1 MKFEIN
7 FDHMPE
13 YVLIRT
19 EGEASAHDFDDLL
32 EEIVDSSRWVVGTNQ
47 LVDHRELIMKHL
59 TPNNME
65 RIKDIVKKHSEKLGH
80 GRCAFVVKD
89 ALGFGIARMYELIGG
104 EGIHNEVR
112 VFYSLEEAVEW
123 LKHQEEFSRATNI
136 YMAFAY
142 PLIEQNDGHKEASQ
156 LKLKKTFHPNNNQ
169 S

>member
-19 EGEASAHDFDDLL
+19 QGEALDHDFDDLL
-32 EEIVDSSRWVVGTNQ
+32 TELVNSSRWVIGTHQ
-47 LVDHRELIMKHL
+47 LVDHRELNMKNL
-59 TPNNME
+59 TSDSMH

-104 EGIHNEVR
+104 EGIHIEVR
-112 VFYSLEEAVEW
+112 IFYSLEEAVEW
-123 LKHQEEFSRATNI
+123 IKQ
-136 YMAFAY
+136 
-142 PLIEQNDGHKEASQ
+142 
-156 LKLKKTFHPNNNQ
+156 
-169 S
+169 